1 MREDKDNS
9 AKWLLEH
16 HGDAALWLGGI
27 TGYSSWR
34 PDATELTHPLQRP
47 DGLLEVTFPGQARP
61 DLVVVEVATYPE
73 RRAEEQALRDA
84 LLVYLDRRIV
94 PEVVVLVLHPKGDV
108 EVADSR
114 QETSRLGR
122 TRLGG
127 GWTVVNVWD
136 LSAED
141 LLAAGNVGLIPWVP
155 LARTTQEPQAL
166 LQQCR
171 ERIDHLA
178 PAAEH
183 GNLLAVTEVM
193 VNLRY
198 NDPGL
203 LAIFGGKQM
212 IIESPLIAELL
223 HESRRDTHQGDMLG
237 VLRGRFGNVPD
248 DLAAQVRAIQDLDR
262 LAALVVFAGSCRDLD
277 AFRAALTSVPPPA
290 STTS

>member
-34 PDATELTHPLQRP
+34 PDATELAHPLQRP
-47 DGLLEVTFPGQARP
+47 AGLLEVNFPGQARP

-73 RRAEEQALRDA
+73 QRAEVQALHDA

-94 PEVVVLVLHPKGDV
+94 PEVVVLVLHPKGSA
-108 EVADSR
+108 EVADNR
-114 QETSRLGR
+114 QERSRLGR

-127 GWTVVNVWD
+127 GWTVVNVWN

-155 LARTTQEPQAL
+155 LARTTQEPEAL
-166 LQQCR
+166 LRQCR

-178 PAAEH
+178 SPAER
-183 GNLLAVTEVM
+183 GNLLVVTQVM
-193 VNLRY
+193 ATLRY

-203 LAIFGGKQM
+203 LTILGGKQM

-223 HESRRDTHQGDMLG
+223 HERERDARQADLLG
-237 VLRGRFGNVPD
+237 FLRGRFGNVPE
-248 DLAAQVRAIQDLDR
+248 DLAAQVRVIQDLDR
-262 LAALVVFAGSCRDLD
+262 LAALVVFAGSCPDLD
-277 AFRAALTSVPPPA
+277 AFRAALTSAPPPA
-290 STTS
+290 STTG